1 MKAFLLLLP
10 LAFCG
15 PAAAAPAR
23 VTAGPPPAARQ
34 IAVRIY
40 SLHKTSSVMLAPA
53 GGGASAAGRPL
64 GGQARAHARGSS
76 VSLDG
81 ALKAGPS
88 KSLRVRGSVWL
99 SGSGL
104 PRRLYSGELVF
115 TAEKSLL
122 KIINTVPLEIYLAG
136 VVSGEAGDLS
146 HPEAYKAQAVAA
158 RTYTVKLMNNHI
170 GEGYNMCD
178 STHCQL
184 YTGLGAISAK
194 ARAASDATRGE
205 MLLYKGKPASA
216 FYHSVCGG
224 RTEDMTFVWPFE
236 YKPYLISVRDGPPGR
251 PYCSIAPGFAWKTKL
266 YYTGLTRL
274 GRQAG
279 WLAPDE
285 VARGLRISAWGA
297 PGRASELEIY
307 TQRRRAKVTATDF
320 YHGIGR
326 RAGWQA
332 VKSSYFK
339 ILSGKDYVLLDG
351 VGSGHGV
358 GMCQWGA
365 EGMARKGFK
374 YREIMRHYYPGT
386 EVRLHD

>member
-1 MKAFLLLLP
+1 MKAFPLLLL
-10 LAFCG
+10 LAVCY
-15 PAAAAPAR
+15 AAPETRA
-23 VTAGPPPAARQ
+23 AGRQ
-34 IAVRIY
+34 ITVRVY
-40 SLHKTSSVMLAPA
+40 SLHKTSSVTLEPDDGAVSA
-53 GGGASAAGRPL
+53 GGRPL
-64 GGQARAHARGSS
+64 GGPARASARGSS

-88 KSLRVRGSVWL
+88 KSLAVSGAVWL
-99 SGSGL
+99 SGKGL
-104 PRRLYSGELVF
+104 PRRLYRGELTF

-122 KIINTVPLEIYLAG
+122 KIINTVPLETYLAG
-136 VVSGEAGDLS
+136 VVTGEAGDLS

-158 RTYTVKLMNNHI
+158 RTYTVKYLKNHL

-184 YTGLGAISAK
+184 YSGLGKISAK
-194 ARAASDATRGE
+194 ALAASDATRGE
-205 MLLYKGKPASA
+205 MLLYKGEPAAA

-224 RTEDMTFVWPFE
+224 RTETMTYVWPFE
-236 YKPYLISVRDGPPGR
+236 SKPYLISVRDGPPGS
-251 PYCSIAPGFAWKTKL
+251 PYCAIAPGFRWKTKI
-266 YYTGLTRL
+266 YFTGLTRL

-285 VARGLRISAWGA
+285 AAGGMRISAWGVS
-297 PGRASELEIY
+297 GRAAEVELY
-307 TQRRRAKVTATDF
+307 TQRRRVRIPATEF

-332 VKSSYFK
+332 VRSSFFK
-339 ILSGKDYVLLDG
+339 VLAGKDYILLDG

-365 EGMARKGFK
+365 EGMARTGFK
-374 YREIMRHYYPGT
+374 YREILRHYYPGT
-386 EVRLHD
+386 EVQVHD